1 MKSWNDVQSRYRL
14 IGPRSLGVRPVRVGG
29 MAGSVGRAK
38 SVGNKFR
45 AKSTDDA
52 QKWRYKSVYEAMDAS
67 SVLPPIVVYE
77 FLNEYFVFDGHN
89 RVAAAIALGRKF
101 IDAEVIQFL
110 PTTDSDA
117 RRLSVERANF
127 ELKTGIRTIEAM
139 RPSVYPRLLQ
149 CIEQRNVEVDEPIMC
164 SSRFRF
170 VAHEWHRLV
179 FMRAVAPLIRN
190 GLMNDEYTAADIFL
204 EILERRQIESERT
217 GFDVGLAAIQQLM
230 IDGHKQAQRNAAQR
244 IAQQLLQQAERVA
257 CNIGRNEVGVLTDR
271 SVGEENIDPT
281 VVAEIEAALNDARLC
296 AAGPM

>member
-1 MKSWNDVQSRYRL
+1 
-14 IGPRSLGVRPVRVGG
+14 
-29 MAGSVGRAK
+29 
-38 SVGNKFR
+38 
-45 AKSTDDA
+45 
-52 QKWRYKSVYEAMDAS
+52 
-67 SVLPPIVVYE
+67 
-77 FLNEYFVFDGHN
+77 
-89 RVAAAIALGRKF
+89 
-101 IDAEVIQFL
+101 
-110 PTTDSDA
+110 
-117 RRLSVERANF
+117 
-127 ELKTGIRTIEAM
+127 
-139 RPSVYPRLLQ
+139 
-149 CIEQRNVEVDEPIMC
+149 
-164 SSRFRF
+164 
-170 VAHEWHRLV
+170 
-179 FMRAVAPLIRN
+179 MRAVAPLIRT